1 MVLTWIMIM
10 ISDQEVYKLICV
22 MSNLVCFKD
31 VKIHVHVYT
40 YVAFPETTAANQ
52 PNNIP
57 TTGG

>member
-1 MVLTWIMIM
+1 M

-22 MSNLVCFKD
+22 MPNLVCFKD